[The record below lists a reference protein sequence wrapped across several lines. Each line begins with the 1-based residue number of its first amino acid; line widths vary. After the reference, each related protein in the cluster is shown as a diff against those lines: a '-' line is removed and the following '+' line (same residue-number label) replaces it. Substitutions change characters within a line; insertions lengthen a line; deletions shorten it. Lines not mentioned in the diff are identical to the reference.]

1 MNIELAVLLVY
12 SAGLIGLGLWIGRRV
27 ESSGGFFVA
36 NRKLG
41 AALIFSTVLAAN
53 IGAGSTVG
61 AAGLGYTDGLA
72 GWWWV
77 GSAAVGTMVL
87 AVWIGPKIWRI
98 AADHGLYTMGDY
110 LELRYGRSVR
120 AFITGLL
127 WIGTPALLA
136 AQLIAMAKIL
146 EFVAGAPEW
155 AGILI
160 GGVVMTAYF
169 SAGGLLT
176 SAWVNMVQLVVLV
189 LGFAIALPWAW
200 SAAGGWEGVVAAAPP
215 SADYLDFWQG
225 GRSGWIYLAIVG
237 PNFVVSPGLIQKVYG
252 AVDERAIRLGLG
264 AAALALLVFALVP
277 PLFGMIGRAYDP
289 ALVDHEHALMLVL
302 TTGLPTLLGSLGL
315 AAVFSAEISSADA
328 ILFMLSTS
336 LSKDLYKRFL
346 RPEADDAQVLRVA
359 RGAAVAGGILAI
371 LLALVLTS
379 IIGALKIFYSLMA
392 VCLFVPVVAGLYSR
406 RPGTPEAL
414 AASGVGVTTLIAVR
428 LMDFDGAAWWLD
440 ASFIGLVA
448 SAATFVL
455 VLLVRRP
462 AARDIPASRQR
473 GGPTP

>member
-1 MNIELAVLLVY
+1 MNLALAVLLVY
-12 SAGLIGLGLWIGRRV
+12 SAALIGLGLWIGRRV

-61 AAGLGYTDGLA
+61 AAGLGYRDGLA

-77 GSAAVGTMVL
+77 GSAALGTLVL
-87 AVWIGPKIWRI
+87 AFWIGPRIWRI
-98 AADHGLYTMGDY
+98 ATEHGLYTMGDY

-120 AFITGLL
+120 AAITGLL

-155 AGILI
+155 AGVLI

-169 SAGGLLT
+169 AAGGLLT

-200 SAAGGWEGVVAAAPP
+200 VAVGGWDGIAAAAPP
-215 SADYLDFWQG
+215 SGDYLDFWQG

-237 PNFVVSPGLIQKVYG
+237 PNFMVSPGLVQKVYG
-252 AVDERAIRLGLG
+252 AVDERAVRLGLG
-264 AAALALLVFALVP
+264 AAALALLVFAVVP
-277 PLFGMIGRAYDP
+277 PLFGMIGRVYDP

-302 TTGLPTLLGSLGL
+302 TTGLPTLLGSVGL

-346 RPEADDAQVLRVA
+346 RPDANDRQVLQVA
-359 RGAAVAGGILAI
+359 RGAAVAGGAI
-371 LLALVLTS
+371 GVLLALVLPS
-379 IIGALKIFYSLMA
+379 IIGALTIFYSLMA
-392 VCLFVPVVAGLYSR
+392 VCLFIPVAAGLYAR

-414 AASGVGVTTLIAVR
+414 AASGVGVVTLIAVK
-428 LMDFDGAAWWLD
+428 LADLTDPAPWLN
-440 ASFIGLVA
+440 ASFLGLAA
-448 SAATFVL
+448 SAVAFAV
-455 VLLVRRP
+455 VFFVRRP
-462 AARDIPASRQR
+462 GRLETRAN
-473 GGPTP
+473 

>member
-1 MNIELAVLLVY
+1 MNLELVVLVVY
-12 SAGLIGLGLWIGRRV
+12 SAILIGLGLWIGRRV

-41 AALIFSTVLAAN
+41 AVLIFSTVLAAN

-61 AAGLGYTDGLA
+61 AAGLGYRDGLA

-77 GSAAVGTMVL
+77 GSAAVGTLIL
-87 AVWIGPKIWRI
+87 ALWIGPRIWRI
-98 AADHGLYTMGDY
+98 AAEHGLYTMGDY

-120 AFITGLL
+120 AAITGLL
-127 WIGTPALLA
+127 WLGTPALLA

-155 AGILI
+155 AGVLI

-169 SAGGLLT
+169 TAGGLLT

-189 LGFAIALPWAW
+189 LGFAVALPWAW
-200 SAAGGWEGVVAAAPP
+200 GAVGGWEGVVAAAPP
-215 SADYLDFWQG
+215 SGDYLDFWQG
-225 GRSGWIYLAIVG
+225 GRSGWIYLALLG
-237 PNFVVSPGLIQKVYG
+237 PNFMVSPGLVQKVYG

-264 AAALALLVFALVP
+264 AAALALLVFAVVP
-277 PLFGMIGRAYDP
+277 PLFGMIARVYDP
-289 ALVDHEHALMLVL
+289 ALVDREHALMLVL
-302 TTGLPTLLGSLGL
+302 TAGLPTLLGSVGL

-346 RPEADDAQVLRVA
+346 RPDADDGQVLNVA
-359 RGAAVAGGILAI
+359 RGAALAGGSIGM
-371 LLALVLTS
+371 LLALVLPS
-379 IIGALKIFYSLMA
+379 IIDALTIFYSLMA
-392 VCLFVPVVAGLYSR
+392 VCLFIPVVAGLYAR

-414 AASGVGVTTLIAVR
+414 AASGVGVAALITVELA
-428 LMDFDGAAWWLD
+428 DFADPSPWLN
-440 ASFIGLVA
+440 STFLGIVA
-448 SAATFVL
+448 SALAFGL
-455 VLLVRRP
+455 VFLVRRP
-462 AARDIPASRQR
+462 SGERTEAGQR
-473 GGPTP
+473 LR